1 VINKG
6 GDILFFKGREGGGR
20 RRRRREG
27 LSIITY

>member
-1 VINKG
+1 VTNKG
-6 GDILFFKGREGGGR
+6 GDILFFEGREGGGR

>member
-6 GDILFFKGREGGGR
+6 GDILFFEGREGGG